1 MFKLLVFIILILP
14 LTVHSKDFS
23 AAENK
28 TLKIAKALQS
38 FYQKGSLNLK
48 EIKKYKNKQ
57 VVVRSINCEE
67 VNINLPNGN
76 QEIGTSCK
84 AGLGSGIKIDFDAKL
99 QPIKISY
106 FEP

>member
-1 MFKLLVFIILILP
+1 MIKLLVFIILILP

-28 TLKIAKALQS
+28 TLKIANAMEG

-48 EIKKYKNKQ
+48 EINKYKNKG
-57 VVVRSINCEE
+57 VVVRSIDCKE
-67 VNINLPNGN
+67 VTINLPNGN

-84 AGLGSGIKIDFDAKL
+84 AGLLEYPDA
-99 QPIKISY
+99 
-106 FEP
+106 